1 MKLTKRI
8 LVSALLGMLF
18 SLLTVDALAQ
28 AGRGYDLFGPVS
40 EITAIPMTQTASV
53 SGGSTNKPI
62 WLRGFTGIA
71 TLDVYAYTNTGT
83 NVFTVTP
90 QFSYDNTNWTSLTN
104 YAIGLYTSTVYSNFM
119 YANGTNVDA
128 TNLYA
133 TNFYIL
139 SKTNTTL
146 NIAASGYA
154 GPSPVFANFTNGGG
168 LTFSAGTNNAV
179 IAWEVRDTSG
189 YLRVNVTTVGTNV
202 YGATLHAVPAG
213 N

>member
-1 MKLTKRI
+1 MKIFKNI
-8 LVSALLGMLF
+8 LAVVGLIAALAFVESAK
-18 SLLTVDALAQ
+18 AQ
-28 AGRGYDLFGPVS
+28 AGRGYDLFGPNV
-40 EITAIPMTQTASV
+40 EIVAIPMTSTASV
-53 SGGSTNKPI
+53 TGGSTNLPM

-83 NVFTVTP
+83 NVVTFTP
-90 QFSYDNTNWTSLTN
+90 QFSYDNTNWTTLTN
-104 YAIGLYTSTVYSNFM
+104 FAVGLYANTVYSNFM
-119 YANGTNVDA
+119 YANGTNVQA

-139 SKTNTTL
+139 AKTNTTL
-146 NIAASGYA
+146 NIATSGFA
-154 GPSPVFANFTNGGG
+154 GPSPVFSQFTNGAA
-168 LTFSAGTNNAV
+168 LTFSSGTNNAE

-202 YGATLHAVPAG
+202 YGATLHAVPVG